1 MSTND
6 FEARVARALC
16 TAYIYHS
23 CSATSMHLWSSISAT
38 SCQGTF
44 FPQQRSFTLLLIKTT
59 LQQPSC
65 IWQKCNSLPKFFL
78 LSQDLAKI
86 TPFTPFF
93 ANVSTLYLS
102 KKMSQLSIVSKTATL
117 ANPLQLEI
125 LALVLSCS
133 YSDPPIEMYICR
145 FAHTCKTKLY

>member
-44 FPQQRSFTLLLIKTT
+44 FPKQRSSAIVLIKTS
-59 LQQPSC
+59 LQQPSY
-65 IWQKCNSLPKFFL
+65 IWQKCNSLPNFFL
-78 LSQDLAKI
+78 LSQDLAKN
-86 TPFTPFF
+86 TPFTP
-93 ANVSTLYLS
+93 SLP
-102 KKMSQLSIVSKTATL
+102 MSQLSIVSKTATP

-133 YSDPPIEMYICR
+133 YSDPPVVLYICR
-145 FAHTCKTKLY
+145 FVHTCKTKLY